1 MKRFLRAIC
10 FLMAVVTLL
19 STAAFAAESGNARA
33 SDYFMMTS
41 TYIDRYDDDELEIWF
56 DVEAVDRM
64 DVLGVRYI
72 KLQRS
77 TDRTNWST
85 VKTYDKAD
93 YDQMTCSNT
102 AAHADC
108 VTYSGSSGYYYRAYV
123 EFYAKVG
130 NGTGVYSRYTATV

>member
-1 MKRFLRAIC
+1 MKRFLRSVC
-10 FLMAVVTLL
+10 LLMAVVTLL
-19 STAAFAAESGNARA
+19 STTAFAAESGNARA
-33 SDYFMMTS
+33 SDYFAMTS

-56 DVEAVDRM
+56 DVTAVDRM

-77 TDRTNWST
+77 TDRTNWTT

-93 YDQMTCSNT
+93 YSQMTCTNT